1 MKQEQRVYSCTIS
14 LLSDQHSPVGVYAR
28 IRLHYPETF
37 LLESNEPYGTQ
48 SAKSII
54 GIKPIARFQAI
65 QGEVKSTIKLNQTA
79 AVSEQFKEF
88 FNSLKFESDESQ
100 TLNGIF
106 GYTAFDAVKYF
117 ESISF
122 KEKPSH
128 TSSRIP
134 EMQYALYKYILV
146 FDHYNHTLHIS
157 HNSFDKAS
165 LGEFYP
171 ITSILKEPLPEPY
184 SFTLEESE
192 KASLTDSEF
201 LSTVNHLKEHIHKGD
216 IFQIVPS
223 RRFTQKFRGD
233 EFQVYRALRSI
244 NPSPYLFYYDSGTFR
259 LFGSSPET
267 ALIVKNGKAILN
279 PIAGSTKRLEDADAN
294 FQAIE
299 SLKSNPKEQSEHIM
313 LVDLARNDLSKS
325 AFPVTVD
332 EYMTVRSYSHV
343 THLVSAVSGTITDK
357 KSTLDIFFE
366 TFPAGTVSG
375 APKYRAMQ
383 LIDTVEPEARGFY
396 AGAIGFFGSQ
406 GSCVHALTIRSF
418 LSKDSTL
425 TYQAGAGIVAD
436 SDPRLELQEINH
448 KLGALRAALIKGE
461 KLHG

>member
-1 MKQEQRVYSCTIS
+1 MKQEQIVYSSSIS
-14 LLSDQHSPVGVYAR
+14 LLSDQHSPVGVYSR
-28 IRLHYPETF
+28 IRLHFPETF
-37 LLESNEPYGTQ
+37 LLESNEPFGND

-54 GIKPIARFQAI
+54 GINPIARIEATN
-65 QGEVKSTIKLNQTA
+65 GEVKSSIGLNSA
-79 AVSEQFKEF
+79 ANVKEQFKEF
-88 FNSLKFESDESQ
+88 FYSLKFETNEDRS
-100 TLNGIF
+100 LNGIF
-106 GYTAFDAVKYF
+106 GYTSYDAVRYF
-117 ESISF
+117 ESILL

-128 TSSRIP
+128 ASSIIP
-134 EMQYALYKYILV
+134 DMQYALYEYVLV
-146 FDHYNHTLHIS
+146 FDHHNHKLHIN
-157 HNSFDKAS
+157 HNSFDKSS
-165 LGEFYP
+165 LGDFYP
-171 ITSILKEPLPEPY
+171 ITSILKEPLPEAY
-184 SFTLEESE
+184 SFALEESE
-192 KASLTDSEF
+192 EATLTDSEF
-201 LSTVNHLKEHIHKGD
+201 LSTVSHLKEHIQRGD

-223 RRFTQKFRGD
+223 RRFTRKFRGD

-267 ALIVKNGKAILN
+267 ALIVRNGKAILN
-279 PIAGSTKRLEDADAN
+279 PIAGSTRRIEN
-294 FQAIE
+294 SEENHQAIQA
-299 SLKSNPKEQSEHIM
+299 LKANPKEQSEHIM

-343 THLVSAVSGTITDK
+343 THLVSTVSGTITEG

-383 LIDTVEPEARGFY
+383 LIDQVEPDARGFY
-396 AGAIGFFGSQ
+396 AGAVGFFGSE
-406 GSCVHALTIRSF
+406 GSCVHALTIRTF
-418 LSKDSTL
+418 LSKDSIL

-436 SDPRLELQEINH
+436 SDPTLELQEINH
-448 KLGALRAALIKGE
+448 KLGALRAALTKGE